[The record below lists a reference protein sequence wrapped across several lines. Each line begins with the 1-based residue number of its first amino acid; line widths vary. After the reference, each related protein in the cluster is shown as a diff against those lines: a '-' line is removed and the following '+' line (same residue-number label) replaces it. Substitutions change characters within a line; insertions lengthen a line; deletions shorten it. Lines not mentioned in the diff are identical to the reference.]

1 MSNIDFASDR
11 IENGRVKNTFG
22 FKEFLI
28 TTSFMLPIIINSF
41 LSEIFNLFN
50 KDFTTGIVYLIVSII
65 ALLSWI
71 ICVFE
76 RFFPV
81 IITLASSALLILFAL
96 FLTPESKEY
105 IFNFGDGTPYDIIRS
120 TIFTSFGLCIPLF
133 LLSFCNLSVETLY
146 RYMYRY
152 SVVSVGLFVLLM
164 ILQIF
169 FIHSQLNY
177 MTVAYNAL
185 PGIAVLFYD
194 SRENH
199 RRLSTLLWLLG
210 FAGILLGG
218 CRGALLTLIVL
229 ITLWEIRSLDKAD
242 SATIL
247 KIAFVTVVLVIMI
260 LNLTSIIEALDDF
273 LESFGYSSRL
283 LSKFLGT
290 SSDGD
295 LFMYSDRESIQQ
307 RFISNLDFFGHG
319 ILSDRV
325 LTGGEYPHNII
336 LEILYQFGYLYGF
349 SLLLILLVFLV
360 QSHSAAKK
368 SGNSFLTFSWLVLLC
383 TICVKLMFSASYL
396 TDRTFWMFLSLAI
409 IPFYIQKSPSEDTE
423 IEKSN

>member
-1 MSNIDFASDR
+1 MS
-11 IENGRVKNTFG
+11 ENNLYTNNNLDDNRSNA
-22 FKEFLI
+22 KELLI
-28 TTSFMLPIIINSF
+28 STIFMLPLISGF

-50 KDFTTGIVYLIVSII
+50 KNFPTSII
-65 ALLSWI
+65 YFIVFSLALLSWI
-71 ICVFE
+71 ICTFE

-81 IITLASSALLILFAL
+81 IITLVLSALLILLAL

-105 IFNFGDGTPYDIIRS
+105 IFNFGNGTLYEIAQS
-120 TIFTSFGLCIPLF
+120 NIFTIFGLCIPLF

-169 FIHSQLNY
+169 FIQSQLNY

-229 ITLWEIRSLDKAD
+229 ITLWEIRSLNKAD

-260 LNLTSIIEALDDF
+260 LNLTSIAEALDDF
-273 LESFGYSSRL
+273 LSGFGYSSRL
-283 LSKFLGT
+283 ISKFLGT

-295 LFMYSDRESIQQ
+295 LFIYSDRERIQQ

-319 ILSDRV
+319 IFSDRV
-325 LTGGEYPHNII
+325 LTGGEYPHNIV

-368 SGNSFLTFSWLVLLC
+368 SGNSFLAFSWLVLLC
-383 TICVKLMFSASYL
+383 TICVKLMVSASYL

-409 IPFYIQKSPSEDTE
+409 IPFYIPKSPSEDTE
-423 IEKSN
+423 IEKIN